1 MSMVLLF
8 NLSFKMSNNRLL
20 WGGYKLQGYHS
31 VQCKV
36 CLSLSHSVSVTEVPS
51 ASLSYVLH
59 MSLRDSATA
68 VCFTVS
74 VGGISGIPVCGR
86 GLLPGSPS
94 IHRLSQSCTLLP
106 SLLPSPNLS
115 FCCHTQQNISLS
127 FSCALLHF
135 VFRNKETFLRLS
147 PRWWLTGNWV
157 ICCLNSSQIF

>member
-1 MSMVLLF
+1 MRGTWATG
-8 NLSFKMSNNRLL
+8 LSFSAGL
-20 WGGYKLQGYHS
+20 G
-31 VQCKV
+31 
-36 CLSLSHSVSVTEVPS
+36 LSFSRVRSVSVTEVPS

-94 IHRLSQSCTLLP
+94 IRRLSQSCTLLP
-106 SLLPSPNLS
+106 SLPLSPNLS
-115 FCCHTQQNISLS
+115 FSAVTRSKISVFHLVVPC
-127 FSCALLHF
+127 FTLF
-135 VFRNKETFLRLS
+135 FRNKETFLSLS